1 MGEAAS
7 TAVKITKEDKGIAA
21 AREVY
26 EALLKLPAAGGSLF
40 HTILDLELAE
50 EQDCLPRSRQTALFE
65 VHTTD
70 WQRSDGLGHWG

>member
-7 TAVKITKEDKGIAA
+7 VAVNIVREDKGIAA

-26 EALLKLPAAGGSLF
+26 SALLKLPPAGGDMF

-50 EQDCLPRSRQTALFE
+50 EDETLSRGQQTALLE
-65 VHTTD
+65 V
-70 WQRSDGLGHWG
+70 RSPIFL